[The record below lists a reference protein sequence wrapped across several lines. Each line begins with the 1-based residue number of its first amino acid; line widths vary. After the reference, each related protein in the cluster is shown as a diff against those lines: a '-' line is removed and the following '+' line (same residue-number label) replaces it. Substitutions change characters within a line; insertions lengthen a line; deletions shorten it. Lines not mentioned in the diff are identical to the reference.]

1 MASSIYIHIPFC
13 KNICSYCDFCK
24 FIYNEKWA
32 YAYLKAL
39 KNEIND
45 RYMGEEIKTIY
56 IGGGTP
62 SALNIKEVK
71 SLLSMLDNVNKNN
84 LEEFTFECNLEDINE
99 ELVLLLKNF
108 GVNRLSIGIESFDK
122 DKLKFVCYTRRNFK
136 NFKKGFITIF
146 KIKAHAYKCL

>member
-39 KNEIND
+39 KNEISD

-62 SALNIKEVK
+62 SALSIDEIK
-71 SLLSMLDNVNKNN
+71 SLLNMLDTINKNY
-84 LEEFTFECNLEDINE
+84 LEEFTFSALLIIFINE
-99 ELVLLLKNF
+99 F
-108 GVNRLSIGIESFDK
+108 SCSFSFIGLNI
-122 DKLKFVCYTRRNFK
+122 
-136 NFKKGFITIF
+136 
-146 KIKAHAYKCL
+146 

>member
-45 RYMGEEIKTIY
+45 RYMGEEIKNIY
-56 IGGGTP
+56 IGG
-62 SALNIKEVK
+62 
-71 SLLSMLDNVNKNN
+71 
-84 LEEFTFECNLEDINE
+84 
-99 ELVLLLKNF
+99 
-108 GVNRLSIGIESFDK
+108 
-122 DKLKFVCYTRRNFK
+122 
-136 NFKKGFITIF
+136 
-146 KIKAHAYKCL
+146 